1 MFQRRVPRVFVFAAA
16 FTFIGLFLLAPS
28 PTQSQDDDPVIT
40 FTPYPENP
48 VFVRGLD
55 EEWAGAC
62 GTMFA
67 PQVIQAEGMFYMFYT
82 GSCERLGRPAA
93 IGYAQSPDGI
103 QWTPSQNNPI
113 LEPDGNGYDAM
124 CVSIGVP
131 VYENGQWILYY
142 AGNSTPCAG
151 PGQHIGRAV
160 AESPDGE
167 WIRDEEPLLEA
178 GQAGDWD
185 EGFIMPHAVIHTEDQ
200 GYVMFY
206 SGGSEFL
213 LPLPRLVGI
222 ATSPD
227 GIHWTKYNDLQT
239 NEPAYANSDP
249 ILEMGDDGTFHAF
262 SAWSL
267 DVAYEDGEWEM
278 IFSNPCPQNL
288 ADNCPTFMGYGVSED
303 GIHWQTYRT
312 PETAVLT
319 RDRVNAAWASH
330 CICHPSFLQ
339 VDGEYRLYFVGCTDE
354 MNDCQIGLATGTI
367 TR

>member
-1 MFQRRVPRVFVFAAA
+1 MFQTRVPRMFVFAAA
-16 FTFIGLFLLAPS
+16 FTLIGLFFLAPY

-67 PQVIQAEGMFYMFYT
+67 PQVVQAEGMFYMFYT

-93 IGYAQSPDGI
+93 IGYAQSTDGI
-103 QWTPSQNNPI
+103 QWTPAPNNPI
-113 LEPDGNGYDAM
+113 LEPDGSGYDAM

-131 VYENGQWILYY
+131 VYENEQWIMYY
-142 AGNSTPCAG
+142 AGNSNPCAG
-151 PGQHIGRAV
+151 PGQHIGRTTA
-160 AESPDGE
+160 ASLDGE
-167 WIRDEEPLLEA
+167 WVRDEEPLLEA
-178 GQAGDWD
+178 GQPGDWD
-185 EGFIMPHAVIHTEDQ
+185 EGFIMPHAVIHTEE

-213 LPLPRLVGI
+213 LPLPRLVGM
-222 ATSPD
+222 ATSED
-227 GIHWTKYNDLQT
+227 GLHWTKYNDPQT
-239 NEPAYANSDP
+239 NEAAYANSDP
-249 ILEMGDDGTFHAF
+249 ILEINADGTSRTF

-267 DVAYEDGEWEM
+267 DVAKTDQGWEM
-278 IFSNPCPQNL
+278 IFSSPCPRAE
-288 ADNCPTFMGYGVSED
+288 ADVCPTFIGYATSED
-303 GIHWQTYRT
+303 GVRWQTYRS
-312 PETAVLT
+312 EEAAVLT
-319 RDRVNAAWASH
+319 RQDVNEDWASH
-330 CICHPSFLQ
+330 CICHPSFIQ